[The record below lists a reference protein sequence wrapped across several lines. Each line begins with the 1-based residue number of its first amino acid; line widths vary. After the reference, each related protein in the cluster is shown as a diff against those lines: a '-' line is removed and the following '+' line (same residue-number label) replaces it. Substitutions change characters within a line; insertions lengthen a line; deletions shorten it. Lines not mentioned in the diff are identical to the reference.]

1 MVAKLNCMAAPD
13 QAFAPGAN
21 VPGGCS
27 AHHTASSTRTPVHY
41 GEAISNFVVIEV
53 ENNCCVPYRNQILL
67 SFLVVLSEVITDLPI
82 K

>member
-13 QAFAPGAN
+13 QAFAPGAH
-21 VPGGCS
+21 VPGGSS
-27 AHHTASSTRTPVHY
+27 AHHTTSSTRTPVHY

-67 SFLVVLSEVITDLPI
+67 SFLVVLSKVITDLPI
-82 K
+82 